1 MATDGGPE
9 QAGRRWEERFA
20 DAGGRVEEEL
30 RRAVRFLDEEV
41 VPEVRLN
48 SSTALRAAAE
58 RLRQLAERLDDE
70 RRRGGGR

>member
-1 MATDGGPE
+1 MATGGGPE
-9 QAGRRWEERFA
+9 QAGRRGEERFA

-41 VPEVRLN
+41 VPEVRRN

>member
-1 MATDGGPE
+1 MTTGGG
-9 QAGRRWEERFA
+9 ADRRWEERLA

-30 RRAVRFLDEEV
+30 RRAVRFLDDEV
-41 VPEVRLN
+41 VPEVRRN

-70 RRRGGGR
+70 TRRGGGH